1 MLPRERSFQ
10 KSREQPRRAAGGCG
24 THPPPR
30 CNLPGDDPGGGDP
43 YVPRRNLYGVPANAP
58 AAKPTRRVDVVDLE
72 ELAAAGAATS
82 FCRCF
87 ASAAFPLCDGSH
99 RRHNAERGDNAG
111 PVRAASR

>member
-30 CNLPGDDPGGGDP
+30 CNLPGDEPGGGDP

-82 FCRCF
+82 YCRCF
-87 ASAAFPLCDGSH
+87 ASAAFPL
-99 RRHNAERGDNAG
+99 
-111 PVRAASR
+111 